1 MKGLQMIDA
10 YAFPAKTGAL
20 FQEYTDMLIAGDP
33 AIREY
38 LSIQNYEQELEHL
51 EWKYGR
57 PAGRLYLAYWDG
69 VAAGCVGLRR
79 LNETQCELKRL
90 FVRPAFRGK
99 QLGKQMVERIL
110 QDAKEIGYAEILLDT
125 MPFLQSAIRL
135 YRELGFAE
143 IPCYNDS
150 PLDTTI
156 YMKLDLNEVK
166 A

>member
-69 VAAGCVGLRR
+69 AAAGCVGLRK

-90 FVRPAFRGK
+90 YVRPEFRGK

-135 YRELGFAE
+135 YRELGFVE

>member
-1 MKGLQMIDA
+1 MKHLEMIAA
-10 YAFPAKTGAL
+10 YDFHAEVGVL
-20 FQEYTDMLIAGDP
+20 FQEYMDMLVAGEP
-33 AIREY
+33 KFREY
-38 LSIQNYEQELEHL
+38 LSIQNYEQELAHL
-51 EWKYGR
+51 EQKYGM
-57 PAGRLYLAYWDG
+57 PEGRLYLAYWDG
-69 VAAGCVGLRR
+69 AAAGCVGLRK

-90 FVRPAFRGK
+90 YVRPAFRGK

-125 MPFLQSAIRL
+125 LPFLQTAIRL
-135 YRELGFAE
+135 YRELGFSE

-166 A
+166 R

>member
-1 MKGLQMIDA
+1 MKGLQMVAA
-10 YAFPAKTGAL
+10 YDFPAEIGVL
-20 FQEYTDMLIAGDP
+20 FGEYTDMLIAGDP

-38 LSIQNYEQELEHL
+38 LSIQNYEKELEHP
-51 EWKYGR
+51 EKKYGL
-57 PAGRLYLAYWDG
+57 PDGRLYLAYWDEE
-69 VAAGCVGLRR
+69 VAGCVGLRR

-90 FVRPAFRGK
+90 YVRPAFRGK
-99 QLGKQMVERIL
+99 RLGKQMVERIL

-125 MPFLQSAIRL
+125 LPFLQSAIRL
-135 YRELGFAE
+135 YREMGFAE

-166 A
+166 R